1 MRGHIEQRFSL
12 SPDGDW
18 PGALKP
24 PFSAVFQHIQKET
37 GQIATELPCTPNNS
51 YHNGCQCHRI
61 DLSAQPSLRKRY
73 KTHKIPEI
81 RRKLGFKLARST
93 YTQAGEISPRTTLGI
108 TANAALVSPRMT
120 PAITG
125 VHGSRH
131 RTTLQVRDT

>member
-1 MRGHIEQRFSL
+1 MGYNLCVIKRKAACGQHANGCGHYERRNHKTEKETFFFPDYLHEFWPIRHRNLLRGHIEQRFSL
-12 SPDGDW
+12 PPDGDW
-18 PGALKP
+18 PGASKP

-81 RRKLGFKLARST
+81 RRELGF
-93 YTQAGEISPRTTLGI
+93 
-108 TANAALVSPRMT
+108 
-120 PAITG
+120 
-125 VHGSRH
+125 
-131 RTTLQVRDT
+131 